1 MPGAIPSWIKNFI
14 GRTLNVRRV
23 ESLWLLAPELILLCT
38 ALVILTVDMLVREDR
53 PERRDAKAHWWPTLV
68 LLGLAGAF
76 LATVILVGKDLDQ
89 RMFFVLSLDA
99 FAIGMKLIAL
109 LTMAIVVLIS
119 AEYMRQRSDHLTLF
133 YVLLLFATIAICLL
147 GASVNL
153 VMIILAF
160 DFLSITSYILT
171 GYLRPDI
178 LGPAGP
184 RDTSSRAEAG
194 RSPSAEAA
202 LKYFLYGATLSAIML
217 YGMSWLYGLTG
228 STDLAEIAQSLSQF
242 EQVEALTPVLVPLL
256 VFIAAG
262 LSYKVAAVPFH
273 QWSPDAYEGAPTPVA
288 AFLAVGSDVGGFA
301 LFIRITMVLFP
312 ATLQLGVEWRRLLM
326 ALIAAFAMTFGNIAA
341 LWQENIRRLMAYSC
355 MAQTGYIL
363 IGVAVASE
371 RGIMATL
378 LAVIA
383 YVLSNLGVFAVIITY
398 AIASDRAKAR
408 NIADFA
414 GAYQRA
420 PFAALVMTVCLLSL
434 AGTPGT
440 AGFMG
445 KVWLF
450 QAAIEADSL
459 WLAGVG
465 VLNCVLSLG
474 YYWKIIRAMYFM
486 TPEDESPVRL
496 SLIGRSQAM
505 LTVALSVT
513 LGGVLLLGIFPGMIL
528 PWLRTAVQVFFAA
541 G

>member
-1 MPGAIPSWIKNFI
+1 
-14 GRTLNVRRV
+14 
-23 ESLWLLAPELILLCT
+23 
-38 ALVILTVDMLVREDR
+38 
-53 PERRDAKAHWWPTLV
+53 
-68 LLGLAGAF
+68 
-76 LATVILVGKDLDQ
+76 
-89 RMFFVLSLDA
+89 MFFVLSLDA
-99 FAIGMKLIAL
+99 FALRVKVIAL
-109 LTMAIVVLIS
+109 LTMAIVILIS
-119 AEYMRQRSDHLTLF
+119 VRYMRQRSDQLALF
-133 YVLLLFATIAICLL
+133 YVLLLFATIVICLL

-153 VMIILAF
+153 VMIVLAF
-160 DFLSITSYILT
+160 DFLSIISYILT
-171 GYLRPDI
+171 GYLHTD
-178 LGPAGP
+178 A
-184 RDTSSRAEAG
+184 
-194 RSPSAEAA
+194 RSPQDASARAVTERSQSTEAA
-202 LKYFLYGATLSAIML
+202 LKYFFYGATLSAIML

-228 STDLAEIAQSLSQF
+228 STDLATIAEGLSQL
-242 EQVEALTPVLVPLL
+242 EQAAIPTVVFIPLL

-288 AFLAVGSDVGGFA
+288 AFLAVGSDIGGFA
-301 LFIRITMVLFP
+301 LFVRVAAVLFP
-312 ATLQLGVEWRRLLM
+312 ETLQLGVDWRRLLM

-371 RGIMATL
+371 RGLTATL

-398 AIASDRAKAR
+398 ASAPGQVKAR

-420 PFAALVMTVCLLSL
+420 PFAALVMTVSLLSL

-450 QAAIEADSL
+450 QAAVETDAL
-459 WLAGVG
+459 WLAGLG

-474 YYWKIIRAMYFM
+474 YYWKIIRAMYFI
-486 TPEDESPVRL
+486 TPEDESPVQL
-496 SLIGRSQAM
+496 SPM

-513 LGGVLLLGIFPGMIL
+513 LGGVLLLGIFPGVIL
-528 PWLRTAVQVFFAA
+528 PWLRDAVQIFFTISDAVPP
-541 G
+541 GMTGFYGGSGL